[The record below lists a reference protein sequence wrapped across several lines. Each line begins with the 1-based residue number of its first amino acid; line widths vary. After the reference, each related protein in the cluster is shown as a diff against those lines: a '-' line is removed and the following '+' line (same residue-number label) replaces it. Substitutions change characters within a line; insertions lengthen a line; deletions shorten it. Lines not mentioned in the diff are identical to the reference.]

1 LPKNRVALVL
11 LAAIGLAVVAVGGY
25 LLFFSGSDHVEGHP
39 SFVYFRLPTW
49 EFCKEM
55 NPIVDEVKK
64 NYNDRVNFEYVDL
77 STSDGKLRGK
87 NEGVMTTPTFLLLDA
102 EGERVFMIQGVYPQ
116 SVLEQHLEDLLDR
129 EA

>member
-1 LPKNRVALVL
+1 
-11 LAAIGLAVVAVGGY
+11 
-25 LLFFSGSDHVEGHP
+25 
-39 SFVYFRLPTW
+39 
-49 EFCKEM
+49 M

-64 NYNDRVNFEYVDL
+64 NYNARVNFEYVDL

>member
-1 LPKNRVALVL
+1 
-11 LAAIGLAVVAVGGY
+11 
-25 LLFFSGSDHVEGHP
+25 
-39 SFVYFRLPTW
+39 
-49 EFCKEM
+49 M

-64 NYNDRVNFEYVDL
+64 NYNARVNFEYVDL

-87 NEGVMTTPTFLLLDA
+87 NEGVMTTPTFLLLDG